1 MMPIKLVLKKKTIL
15 AFVINLAVIEAGLD
29 AVNEKILLRE
39 RERERKGWTKN
50 YISFCF
56 QSPQIMVQC
65 EKILN
70 IWLK

>member
-15 AFVINLAVIEAGLD
+15 AFVINLAVIEAGLE
-29 AVNEKILLRE
+29 AVNEKILLRERE

-56 QSPQIMVQC
+56 
-65 EKILN
+65 
-70 IWLK
+70 

>member
-15 AFVINLAVIEAGLD
+15 AFVINLAVIEAGLE

-39 RERERKGWTKN
+39 RERERKDWTKN

>member
-15 AFVINLAVIEAGLD
+15 AFVINLAVIEAGLE
-29 AVNEKILLRE
+29 AVNEKILL

-56 QSPQIMVQC
+56 
-65 EKILN
+65 
-70 IWLK
+70 

>member
-1 MMPIKLVLKKKTIL
+1 MPIKLVLKKKTIL

-50 YISFCF
+50 YISFF
-56 QSPQIMVQC
+56 KRFI
-65 EKILN
+65 
-70 IWLK
+70 